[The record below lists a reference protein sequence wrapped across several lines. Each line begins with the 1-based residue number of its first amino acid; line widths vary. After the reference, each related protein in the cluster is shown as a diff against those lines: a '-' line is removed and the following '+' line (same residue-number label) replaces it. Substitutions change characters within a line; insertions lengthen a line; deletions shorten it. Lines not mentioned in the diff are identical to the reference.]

1 MKKMKTFNPHSLL
14 TESPRV
20 IQNLSVISELYCI
33 WKKLMQEKT
42 DYEISD
48 FDSFVAGYFLG
59 SNSTLRQKYL
69 ELKSKDYFDSRISN

>member
-1 MKKMKTFNPHSLL
+1 
-14 TESPRV
+14 
-20 IQNLSVISELYCI
+20 
-33 WKKLMQEKT
+33 MQEKT

>member
-1 MKKMKTFNPHSLL
+1 MKTFEPHSLL

-20 IQNLSVISELYCI
+20 IQNFGVISKVYCI
-33 WKKLMQEKT
+33 WKNLIQEKT
-42 DYEISD
+42 NSEISD

-69 ELKSKDYFDSRISN
+69 ELKPKDYFDSRISN

>member
-1 MKKMKTFNPHSLL
+1 MKTFNPHSLL

-20 IQNLSVISELYCI
+20 IQNLGVISELYCI
-33 WKKLMQEKT
+33 WKKLMQEKI
-42 DYEISD
+42 DSKISD

-69 ELKSKDYFDSRISN
+69 ESKSKDYFNSRISN

>member
-1 MKKMKTFNPHSLL
+1 MKTFNPHSLL

-20 IQNLSVISELYCI
+20 IDSFGVISELYCI
-33 WKKLMQEKT
+33 WKKLMREKT
-42 DYEISD
+42 ELKSFN

-69 ELKSKDYFDSRISN
+69 KLKHIDYFDSRISD